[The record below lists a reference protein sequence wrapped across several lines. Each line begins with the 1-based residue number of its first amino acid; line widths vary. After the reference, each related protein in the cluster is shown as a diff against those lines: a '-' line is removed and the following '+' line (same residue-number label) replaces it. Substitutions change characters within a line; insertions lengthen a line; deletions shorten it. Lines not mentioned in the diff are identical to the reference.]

1 MKTNKRILIISP
13 FFSPELISTGKFN
26 TDLAI
31 ALRNKNFEVTILC
44 SHPFYPD
51 WMPKKSYQKIKGLKI
66 IRGGAHIRYPKKT
79 VLKRIFL
86 ELWFA
91 IFVLK
96 KFFRLRN
103 EIDIV
108 IPVFP
113 PSLYF
118 FVIVSFFKKRKKTIG
133 IVHDLQEV
141 YAKIKKGILYKII
154 RVVIKRIESK
164 SLRTCDKLIF
174 LSEEMKET
182 AKDFYNLEDDKL
194 EVQYP
199 FVNLNIS
206 KMTNDLEIVLSKKK
220 KHVIY
225 SGALGEKQNPN
236 MLYEFY
242 DFASKEIKNT
252 EFHIF
257 SQGDIFE
264 NLKSKNKNTKIR
276 FHDLVPIKN
285 IHELYVKSTVQIIPQ
300 LPGSSKG
307 SLPSKLPNLLISGC
321 KLLVITDENSEIQ
334 KLFNKY
340 DLKSVVTLWDNNV
353 LCKKLIDLIQDE
365 DKECSNNIQIA
376 KDLFQ
381 LNHLIDKIIK

>member
-1 MKTNKRILIISP
+1 MKTKKRILIISP

-26 TDLAI
+26 TDLAK

-44 SHPFYPD
+44 SHPFYPK
-51 WMPKKSYQKIKGLKI
+51 WIPKKNHQKIEGLKI
-66 IRGGAHIRYPKKT
+66 IRGGGQIRYPKKM
-79 VLKRIFL
+79 VFKRTFL
-86 ELWFA
+86 EVWFA
-91 IFVLK
+91 IFVFK

-118 FVIVSFFKKRKKTIG
+118 FIIISFFKKQKETIG

-141 YAKIKKGILYKII
+141 YAKIKKGLLYNII
-154 RVVIKRIESK
+154 RIIINKIESK

-182 AKDFYNLEDDKL
+182 AKDFYNLKVDKL
-194 EVQYP
+194 VVQYP

-206 KMTNDLEIVLSKKK
+206 KITNDLETILPKKK

-236 MLYEFY
+236 KLYEFY
-242 DFASKEIKNT
+242 DFASREINNT

-264 NLKSKNKNTKIR
+264 NLKNKNNNNKIR
-276 FHDLVPIKN
+276 FHDLVPTKN
-285 IHELYVKSTVQIIPQ
+285 IHELYKKSTVQIIPQ

-321 KLLVITDENSEIQ
+321 KLLVITDENSEIHR
-334 KLFNKY
+334 LFNKY

-353 LCKKLIDLIQDE
+353 LCTKLVELIQDN
-365 DKECSNNIQIA
+365 DKVCSNNVQIA
-376 KDLFQ
+376 KELFQ
-381 LNHLIDKIIK
+381 LNHLVDKIIK